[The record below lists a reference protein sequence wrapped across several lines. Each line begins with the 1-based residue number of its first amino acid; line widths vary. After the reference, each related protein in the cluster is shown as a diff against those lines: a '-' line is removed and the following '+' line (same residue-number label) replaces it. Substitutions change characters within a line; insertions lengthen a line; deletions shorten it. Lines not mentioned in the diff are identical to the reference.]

1 MLTYS
6 VVNWKAKLLY
16 FILFLSFL
24 NAVLRLS
31 EDGLSIY
38 RLFIPLQIFLIYTLS
53 VTEFKKFIVILLLL
67 LLFGA
72 TGCMISTYSLNENN
86 LVFLIHY
93 SILILTFFS
102 SSVLISITGGTCFYK
117 FTAFFFGFLIVT
129 GIMDLFGVTFPNI
142 EHIPDAIRGIHRIE
156 NDYSLALVSFVFVV
170 FSISRKKITASIL
183 TFFTSAI
190 CFYNDSKVAL
200 LFVVAGYFCFIFK
213 NIRFRQKEFRW
224 ILFLFVIMLI
234 MFLFNYIFSYKI
246 AFPGREYTLLELI
259 GEPVIR
265 IIELNPYGDLYGSIS
280 NRTDMVIYTLKDLFS
295 SFGLGIGFGNTL
307 TMLSTAKYAFIGSAK
322 SIHNFPLQFIAEIGL
337 IFSLFL
343 LYSILK
349 QTSLYTKIIF
359 FLMLLASLSQSVGVF
374 SNYYFFCCLFFIVL
388 HGKQN
393 GRV

>member
-102 SSVLISITGGTCFYK
+102 SSVLISITGETCFYK

-213 NIRFRQKEFRW
+213 NIRFRQKGIQVDIIF
-224 ILFLFVIMLI
+224 FFVIMLI

-246 AFPGREYTLLELI
+246 AFPGRDI
-259 GEPVIR
+259 HIR
-265 IIELNPYGDLYGSIS
+265 TNRRACYQIIELNPYGDLYGSIS

-322 SIHNFPLQFIAEIGL
+322 SIHNFPLQFIAGIGL

-374 SNYYFFCCLFFIVL
+374 SNYYFFCCLFFIIL